1 VHFGDA
7 QIEDFPGNM
16 DTITQRLLGAVVG
29 QAGFRRTL
37 GGRAVVAGALLAAV
51 PDLDVM
57 AGLFGPYANW
67 LHHRGITHSIFFG
80 PVVGPLF
87 GWGLWRFFRWRA
99 RRRGEPETLS
109 SSEQLRA
116 WIWLSILA
124 LFTHPIIDLF
134 TSYGTQLLAPFSR
147 HRFAID
153 ALPIIDPIYSLAL
166 IAALVVGAVARRRPG
181 LAVGS
186 AAVALLFIF
195 GWSLMG
201 WAINEKIR
209 AEAREQLRAAGQPV
223 QEVLAYPQ
231 LFQPWFRRVVAE
243 TPDSVMVGYYSI
255 LAGGRIDWT
264 THPIQ
269 HDPLIDR
276 VAATRE
282 AGIFRWFAMDKL
294 WWRVV
299 EQPDGA
305 AVEALDYRYGMM
317 GGTEMGF
324 WGIRAQVDR
333 DGKIL
338 GPPESF
344 QQPRSATRQEWGEYW
359 RRIWG

>member
-1 VHFGDA
+1 
-7 QIEDFPGNM
+7 M
-16 DTITQRLLGAVVG
+16 DSITQSLLGAVVA

-37 GGRAVVAGALLAAV
+37 GGRAVVAGALLGAV
-51 PDLDVM
+51 PDLDVV

-67 LHHRGITHSIFFG
+67 LYHRGITHSIFFG
-80 PVVGPLF
+80 PVMGPLF
-87 GWGLWRFFRWRA
+87 GWGIWRFSRWRA
-99 RRRGEPETLS
+99 RRRSGTGMQAQAGPE
-109 SSEQLRA
+109 ELRA

-124 LFTHPIIDLF
+124 LFTHPIIDIF
-134 TSYGTQLLAPFSR
+134 TSYGTQLLAPFAR

-153 ALPIIDPIYSLAL
+153 ALPIIDPVYSLAL
-166 IAALVVGAVARRRPG
+166 IAALVIGAVARRRLG

-186 AAVALLFIF
+186 AAAALLFIY

-201 WAINEKIR
+201 WAINENIR
-209 AEAREQLRAAGQPV
+209 TEAREQLRAVGQPV

-231 LFQPWFRRVVAE
+231 LLQPWFRRVVAE

-264 THPIQ
+264 VHPIQ

-299 EQPDGA
+299 EQPEGA
-305 AVEALDYRYGMM
+305 AVEAFDYRYGMM

-324 WGIRAQVDR
+324 WGIRAMVDR
-333 DGKIL
+333 DGQIL

-344 QQPRSATRQEWGEYW
+344 QQPRSAMGLDWGEYW

>member
-1 VHFGDA
+1 VHLGDA

-16 DTITQRLLGAVVG
+16 DSITQSLLGAVVA
-29 QAGFRRTL
+29 QVGFRRNL
-37 GGRAVVAGALLAAV
+37 GGRAVVAGALLGTV
-51 PDLDVM
+51 PDLDVA

-67 LHHRGITHSIFFG
+67 LYHRGITHSIFFG

-87 GWGLWRFFRWRA
+87 GWALWRFFRWRA
-99 RRRGEPETLS
+99 RRRGGTDMLHGPE
-109 SSEQLRA
+109 ELRA

-124 LFTHPIIDLF
+124 LFTHPIIDIF

-153 ALPIIDPIYSLAL
+153 ALPIIDPVYSLAL
-166 IAALVVGAVARRRPG
+166 IAALVVGAVARRSG

-186 AAVALLFIF
+186 AAAALLFIY
-195 GWSLMG
+195 GWTLMG
-201 WAINEKIR
+201 WAINENIR
-209 AEAREQLRAAGQPV
+209 AEAREQLQTAGQPV

-264 THPIQ
+264 NHPIQ
-269 HDPLIDR
+269 HDSLIDR

-299 EQPDGA
+299 DNPDGA
-305 AVEALDYRYGMM
+305 SVEALDYRYGMM
-317 GGTEMGF
+317 GGTDMGF
-324 WGIRAQVDR
+324 WGIRTQVDG
-333 DGKIL
+333 DGQIL
-338 GPPESF
+338 GSPESF
-344 QQPRSATRQEWGEYW
+344 QQPRSVAGFGWSEYW

>member
-1 VHFGDA
+1 
-7 QIEDFPGNM
+7 M
-16 DTITQRLLGAVVG
+16 DSITQSLLGAVVA

-37 GGRAVVAGALLAAV
+37 GGRAVVAGAVLGAV
-51 PDLDVM
+51 PDLDVV

-67 LHHRGITHSIFFG
+67 LHHRGVTHSIFFG
-80 PVVGPLF
+80 PVAAPLF
-87 GWGLWRFFRWRA
+87 GWGLWCFFRWRA
-99 RRRGEPETLS
+99 RRRGEPETRS
-109 SSEQLRA
+109 SPEQLRA
-116 WIWLSILA
+116 WIWLSIFA
-124 LFTHPIIDLF
+124 LFTHPLIDLF

-166 IAALVVGAVARRRPG
+166 IAALVVGTLTRRRPE

-186 AAVALLFIF
+186 AAGALLFVF

-201 WAINEKIR
+201 WEINEEIG

-231 LFQPWFRRVVAE
+231 LLQPWFRRVVAE
-243 TPDSVMVGYYSI
+243 TPDSIMVGYYSV
-255 LAGGRIDWT
+255 LAGGRIDWST
-264 THPIQ
+264 YPIR
-269 HDPLIDR
+269 HDLLIDR
-276 VAATRE
+276 VAATPE
-282 AGIFRWFAMDKL
+282 AGIFNWFAMGKL
-294 WWRVV
+294 WWQVV

-305 AVEALDYRYGMM
+305 PEAAVVEAVDYRYGMM
-317 GGTEMGF
+317 GGADMGF
-324 WGIRAQVDR
+324 WGIRARTDR

-344 QQPRSATRQEWGEYW
+344 QRPRSAMGLQWREYW